1 MTCVFDMETE
11 ERKIIRRIRKGE
23 PKVFEELFN
32 VYYHRLIIYAISYVE
47 EIQAAEDIVQ
57 EIFFSIWKNRKDSL
71 INTSISSYLY
81 RAVHNRSIQYLRH
94 KKVKSDYEEKHLL
107 KIKEAEMMYGLS
119 GEYHYSEIQ
128 YNEIEKIMNQTFDT
142 LPEKTREIFRLS
154 RENNTTNRK
163 IAEAMKIDVKTV
175 EYHISKTLKLLRHAL
190 NDYFNYQ

>member
-11 ERKIIRRIRKGE
+11 ERKIVRRIRKGDV
-23 PKVFEELFN
+23 KVFEELFN
-32 VYYHRLIIYAISYVE
+32 VYYHRLIIYALSYVE
-47 EIQAAEDIVQ
+47 ENQAAEDIVQ
-57 EIFFSIWKNRKDSL
+57 EIFFSIWKNRKDNL

-94 KKVKSDYEEKHLL
+94 KKVMSDYEEKHLL

-119 GEYHYSEIQ
+119 GGYHYSEIQ
-128 YNEIEKIMNQTFDT
+128 YNEIERIMNQTFDT

-163 IAEAMKIDVKTV
+163 IAEALKIDVKTV

-190 NDYFNYQ
+190 NDYFNYE